1 MSIYRR
7 LYEQAH
13 GPIPKGYHIHH
24 KDGNHSNNDLS
35 NLIAITAKEHY
46 DIHFSQGDYGACWAM
61 YRTGHMTLSPEERS
75 NLAKEQNRKLV
86 KEGRHPW
93 QKREDG
99 TSVSSDNEPMRTE
112 IVRQTQQKLVEN
124 GKHHL
129 LSGNRDTAM
138 DKKKSNTMKKRFAD
152 LDYKEYRR
160 QCSLGRTWKLSEEKR
175 AIVAAANIT
184 KFTSETAKVCKD
196 TIWIND
202 GIKNKRIKQ
211 TDDIPF
217 GYIKGRLRK

>member
-1 MSIYRR
+1 MKNAGLLNSIVGHGTAIPTYSNANRSTSMSIYRR

-75 NLAKEQNRKLV
+75 LLV
-86 KEGRHPW
+86 SKQQRALVEENKHPF
-93 QKREDG
+93 QTREDG
-99 TSVSSDNEPMRTE
+99 TSVSSDIVERRTE
-112 IVRQTQQKLVEN
+112 IVKQTQQELVKT

-129 LSGNRDTAM
+129 LSNNRDTAM
-138 DKKKSNTMKKRFAD
+138 DKKKSETMKERYKDPA
-152 LDYKEYRR
+152 YKEYRR
-160 QCSLGRTWKLSEEKR
+160 QCSLGRTWKVKR
-175 AIVAAANIT
+175 
-184 KFTSETAKVCKD
+184 K
-196 TIWIND
+196 
-202 GIKNKRIKQ
+202 
-211 TDDIPF
+211 
-217 GYIKGRLRK
+217 